1 MRMMLRRAAL
11 GIVVIGAG
19 LALRRY
25 GSAIGLAFWP
35 VKYGG
40 SILWGTMV
48 FFLVATLASTS
59 SRRAIAS
66 VAMLIAIAVELFRL
80 LHTPALDVFR
90 LTPAG
95 ALLLGRVFSP
105 WNIVAYAA
113 GIALGLLLDRC
124 CVRADRGEMHRRND
138 QTA

>member
-1 MRMMLRRAAL
+1 MRMILRRAVL

-25 GSAIGLAFWP
+25 GSAIGLTFPW
-35 VKYGG
+35 VKFGG
-40 SILWGTMV
+40 SVLWGAMV
-48 FFLVATLASTS
+48 FFLIGVLAPAS

-66 VAMLIAIAVELFRL
+66 VAMLTAIAVELFRL
-80 LHTPALDVFR
+80 LHTPALDAFR
-90 LTPAG
+90 LTATG

-113 GIALGLLLDRC
+113 GIALGLLLDSS
-124 CVRADRGEMHRRND
+124 AARRIASAAPTD
-138 QTA
+138 TH